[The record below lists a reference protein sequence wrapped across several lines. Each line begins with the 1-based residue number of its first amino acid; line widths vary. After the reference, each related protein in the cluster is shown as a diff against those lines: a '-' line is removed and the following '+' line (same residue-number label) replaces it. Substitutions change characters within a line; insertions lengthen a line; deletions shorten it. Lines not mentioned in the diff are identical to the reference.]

1 MARFK
6 EMNQE
11 QGVMV
16 AIHFDT
22 QILPGSFEYL
32 VCNLVDKVLDLSAFD
47 AVYKNGTSK
56 GGASAYDPRVLLKI
70 IFCAYARGV
79 LSSRRISQL
88 CYENVVFMVMAC
100 ELKPHFTTIA
110 NFISSQPELL
120 SGLFSEVLLVCSESG
135 LIDAKMFAVDGCKLS
150 SNASKEHSGNVEDFQ
165 RKKERFQKNIDSIM
179 AKHKE
184 EDALESEEGSINKD
198 YRNREVNAIKH
209 MTEKVD
215 KLSEFLTINPNNR
228 IGFSKSGDPVHS
240 NITDNE
246 SAHMTTSHGVL
257 QGYNG
262 VAMVDAKHQVVV
274 AAEAFGHIAEGHT
287 LLPMVDQTF
296 ENLKAAGISEED
308 LKKSLTLGDSGFNEK
323 EALKGLKARGI
334 KALIADGQFRK
345 RDVNMPS
352 QAHHRLRA
360 RKKSSKK
367 FSPSDFK
374 ESSDDRDVLIC
385 PNEKELRFKTDKY
398 DNKKG
403 VVGRQ
408 YVAKYEDCQSCP
420 LREQCTQ
427 GSGLSA
433 DGSKRGR
440 QVLKKVD
447 DTSSA
452 YHEMIKLIDTPENKL
467 LYSYRMQIVEPV
479 FAHIRIQK
487 GLDRFTL
494 RGKSKVNG
502 QWKLFCMVHNMW
514 KLLQFGGLESKWAT

>member
-6 EMNQE
+6 KMNQE

-22 QILPGSFEYL
+22 QILPGSFEFL
-32 VCNLVDKVLDLSAFD
+32 VCNLVDKVLDLSEFD

-165 RKKERFQKNIDSIM
+165 RKKERFQRNIDSLM

-184 EDALESEEGSINKD
+184 EDALESELGSINEEHRK
-198 YRNREVNAIKH
+198 REVNAIK
-209 MTEKVD
+209 
-215 KLSEFLTINPNNR
+215 
-228 IGFSKSGDPVHS
+228 
-240 NITDNE
+240 
-246 SAHMTTSHGVL
+246 HMTTSHGVL

-262 VAMVDAKHQVVV
+262 VAVVDSKHQVVV

-296 ENLKAAGISEED
+296 ENLKAAGVSEEV
-308 LKKSLTLGDSGFNEK
+308 LRESLTLGDSGFNEK
-323 EALKGLKARGI
+323 EALKGLEGRGV
-334 KALIADGQFRK
+334 KALIADG
-345 RDVNMPS
+345 
-352 QAHHRLRA
+352 
-360 RKKSSKK
+360 
-367 FSPSDFK
+367 
-374 ESSDDRDVLIC
+374 
-385 PNEKELRFKTDKY
+385 
-398 DNKKG
+398 
-403 VVGRQ
+403 
-408 YVAKYEDCQSCP
+408 
-420 LREQCTQ
+420 
-427 GSGLSA
+427 
-433 DGSKRGR
+433 
-440 QVLKKVD
+440 
-447 DTSSA
+447 
-452 YHEMIKLIDTPENKL
+452 L
-467 LYSYRMQIVEPV
+467 LVERTVP
-479 FAHIRIQK
+479 
-487 GLDRFTL
+487 
-494 RGKSKVNG
+494 
-502 QWKLFCMVHNMW
+502 M
-514 KLLQFGGLESKWAT
+514 

>member
-11 QGVMV
+11 QGVLV
-16 AIHFDT
+16 AVHFDT

-47 AVYKNGTSK
+47 AIYKNGTSK

-70 IFCAYARGV
+70 IFCAYARGI
-79 LSSRRISQL
+79 LSSRRIAEL
-88 CYENVVFMVMAC
+88 CHENVIFMVMAC

-110 NFISSQPELL
+110 NFISSKPELL
-120 SGLFSEVLLVCSESG
+120 SGLFSDVLLVCAESG
-135 LIDAKMFAVDGCKLS
+135 LIDGKMFAVDGCKLS
-150 SNASKEHSGNVEDFQ
+150 SNASKEHSGNVEDFK
-165 RKKERFQKNIDSIM
+165 RKKERYQKNIDTLM

-184 EDALESEEGSINKD
+184 EDSRESAEGVINKE
-198 YRNREVNAIKH
+198 YRDRELKAIENIS
-209 MTEKVD
+209 EKVE
-215 KLSEFLTINPNNR
+215 KLSNFLNLNPENR
-228 IGFSKSGDPVHS
+228 IGFSKDGTPVHS

-262 VAMVDAKHQVVV
+262 VAMVDSKHQVVV

-287 LLPMVDQTF
+287 LVSMVNQTIDNMK
-296 ENLKAAGISEED
+296 EVGVETKD
-308 LKKSLTLGDSGFNEK
+308 LKSSLVLADSGFNEK
-323 EALKGLKARGI
+323 NALEELKERKI
-334 KALIADGQFRK
+334 PALIADGRFRK
-345 RDVNMPS
+345 RDINMPS
-352 QAHHRLRA
+352 QDHYRLRA
-360 RKKSSKK
+360 RKKSSKIFTPADFLK
-367 FSPSDFK
+367 SPDG
-374 ESSDDRDVLIC
+374 RDVLIC

-403 VVGRQ
+403 IVGRQ
-408 YVAKYEDCQSCP
+408 YVAEYADCQSCP
-420 LREQCTQ
+420 LRSQCTK

-447 DTSSA
+447 DESSA

-487 GLDRFTL
+487 RLDRFTL

-502 QWKLFCMVHNMW
+502 QWMLFCTLHNMW
-514 KLLQFGGLESKWAT
+514 KLLQFGGLESKWAA